1 MKVKICTAN
10 VVSVQAVLGNLGE
23 KIYLIYFE

>member
-10 VVSVQAVLGNLGE
+10 VVSVQTVLGNLGK